1 MDTTAHRRTRRFAL
15 LSAGAA
21 GVIIAIAVYAALWTP
36 GTLDL
41 SSMPRTSQPPLVTW
55 VAPNGPAWSAG
66 IRPGATIMGDRPQ
79 RGASAGLVVRQGHS
93 RITVGLER
101 TRVELLD
108 LLDGGVGLCVV
119 LFGAL
124 VLMKGQDDR
133 RAAVAF
139 WRMSLP
145 IGLAMGVIP
154 AGFHGVLWAIALTFV
169 ALALFGPALLDLTLV
184 FPSTD
189 TPVLLRRLIWLPALV
204 LLAFYIP
211 CWRYP
216 APLFVLVSNASD
228 GLLAAYILAAC
239 ARLVWALRHPR
250 SALQRTQLRFL
261 TCGLVGA
268 FLPLA
273 LFNLVPYLLA
283 GRDLAPPQAS
293 ILALVVLLF
302 SVGVAIVRTE
312 FFGITSLLHR
322 RPLRIVVGLVV
333 LIGAAAAATGLAT
346 AGTQWWGWPASASA
360 ARASTLAVLGGLAL
374 WPWLVRRAERLLLH
388 GGADPADTMLR
399 VSATLAHAEV
409 DTLGPLVVA
418 HLST

>member
-1 MDTTAHRRTRRFAL
+1 MDTAAHRRTRRFAL

-41 SSMPRTSQPPLVTW
+41 SSMPRTSRPPLVTW

-108 LLDGGVGLCVV
+108 LLDAGVGLCVV

-154 AGFHGVLWAIALTFV
+154 AGFHGILWAIALTFV

-228 GLLAAYILAAC
+228 GLLAGYILATC
-239 ARLVWALRHPR
+239 ARLVWVLSHPR

-261 TCGLVGA
+261 TCGLVCA

-283 GRDLAPPQAS
+283 GRDLAPP
-293 ILALVVLLF
+293 
-302 SVGVAIVRTE
+302 
-312 FFGITSLLHR
+312 
-322 RPLRIVVGLVV
+322 
-333 LIGAAAAATGLAT
+333 
-346 AGTQWWGWPASASA
+346 
-360 ARASTLAVLGGLAL
+360 
-374 WPWLVRRAERLLLH
+374 
-388 GGADPADTMLR
+388 
-399 VSATLAHAEV
+399 
-409 DTLGPLVVA
+409 
-418 HLST
+418 

>member
-1 MDTTAHRRTRRFAL
+1 
-15 LSAGAA
+15 
-21 GVIIAIAVYAALWTP
+21 
-36 GTLDL
+36 
-41 SSMPRTSQPPLVTW
+41 
-55 VAPNGPAWSAG
+55 
-66 IRPGATIMGDRPQ
+66 MGDRPQ

-108 LLDGGVGLCVV
+108 LLDAGVGLCVV

-154 AGFHGVLWAIALTFV
+154 AGFHGILWAIALTFV

-228 GLLAAYILAAC
+228 GLLAGYILATC
-239 ARLVWALRHPR
+239 ARLVWVLSHPR

-261 TCGLVGA
+261 TCGLVCA
-268 FLPLA
+268 FLPW
-273 LFNLVPYLLA
+273 
-283 GRDLAPPQAS
+283 RCS
-293 ILALVVLLF
+293 IW
-302 SVGVAIVRTE
+302 SHTSWPVAIWRHPRRVSSRLSCC
-312 FFGITSLLHR
+312 SL
-322 RPLRIVVGLVV
+322 
-333 LIGAAAAATGLAT
+333 
-346 AGTQWWGWPASASA
+346 ASASPLS
-360 ARASTLAVLGGLAL
+360 ARSSSASPACCTGVPCASSWA
-374 WPWLVRRAERLLLH
+374 WLC
-388 GGADPADTMLR
+388 
-399 VSATLAHAEV
+399 
-409 DTLGPLVVA
+409 
-418 HLST
+418 